1 MLSAISNYLQQLP
14 YPQQT
19 SAAPVEVSKV
29 KDTANTADTETSS
42 LDGYAP
48 STRVFLIGAV
58 ASDFNVRSLSSQDV
72 NALQHQVQQYG
83 LLNGR
88 DLDAFSVL
96 NNAYQQEEIEQGLDA
111 VSYLDTVVKDFDSL
125 NTPYSERQQIV
136 RLHRLMHNLDS
147 AHQVLNTRV
156 NLN

>member
-1 MLSAISNYLQQLP
+1 MLNAISNYLQQLP

-19 SAAPVEVSKV
+19 PTAPLEVSKT
-29 KDTANTADTETSS
+29 KETTNTGEAEISK
-42 LDGYAP
+42 LDDYAP

-83 LLNGR
+83 LFNGR
-88 DLDAFSVL
+88 ELDAFSVL
-96 NNAYQQEEIEQGLDA
+96 NNAHQQENSMQDLDA

-147 AHQVLNTRV
+147 AHQSFNTRV
-156 NLN
+156 S

>member
-1 MLSAISNYLQQLP
+1 MLNAISNYLQQLP

-19 SAAPVEVSKV
+19 PAEPVEVSKL
-29 KDTANTADTETSS
+29 KEAANTTEAAANK
-42 LDGYAP
+42 LDSYAP

-58 ASDFNVRSLSSQDV
+58 ASDFNVRALSSQDV

-88 DLDAFSVL
+88 ELDAFSVL
-96 NNAYQQEEIEQGLDA
+96 NNAHLQEGSGPDLDA
-111 VSYLDTVVKDFDSL
+111 VNYLDSLVKDFDSL

-147 AHQVLNTRV
+147 AHQTLNARI
-156 NLN
+156 N

>member
-1 MLSAISNYLQQLP
+1 MLNAISNYLQQLP

-19 SAAPVEVSKV
+19 PAEPVEVSKL
-29 KDTANTADTETSS
+29 KEAANTTEAAVNK
-42 LDGYAP
+42 LDSYAP

-58 ASDFNVRSLSSQDV
+58 ASDFNVRALSSQDV

-88 DLDAFSVL
+88 ELDAFSVL
-96 NNAYQQEEIEQGLDA
+96 NNAHQQEGSEPDLDA
-111 VSYLDTVVKDFDSL
+111 VSYLDSLVKDFDSL

-147 AHQVLNTRV
+147 AHQTLNARI
-156 NLN
+156 N